1 MARKRK
7 TQSEFRT
14 LPSFDQW
21 REEHGSTPPVPS
33 KNVPPV
39 QTPSASETSPD
50 EITDT
55 AVPPFFAEMIA
66 EQSRISPLLRDEI
79 PQETKYPDPSADE
92 LFVAEWTASSDT
104 SESGVSGGSTESEDV
119 NPAVE
124 DGRDDDTAIPDSE
137 PATPRIRERSV
148 RKKPPRI
155 TRQDREPKLGQP
167 SVMRW
172 RRTVLL
178 RGMSTRRRRR
188 LVVLSTTALLSVAII
203 ITLLFGTGYLA
214 VIRPTQGIST
224 AFGPAASVPVVLNT
238 SATVKS
244 GDVVL
249 SEVSNVS
256 GSTSFLI
263 GYVRGINANEIS
275 LSDGAATRLVPLSS
289 VKGVVIFPTPLTSR

>member
-1 MARKRK
+1 MARKRN

-21 REEHGSTPPVPS
+21 REEHGSTPPVSP
-33 KNVPPV
+33 KDIPPA
-39 QTPSASETSPD
+39 QTPSATDTSPD

-55 AVPPFFAEMIA
+55 AVPPFFAELIA
-66 EQSRISPLLRDEI
+66 EQPRISPLLRDEI
-79 PQETKYPDPSADE
+79 PQETKYPDPSAE
-92 LFVAEWTASSDT
+92 GLFVAEWTASSDT
-104 SESGVSGGSTESEDV
+104 PESGVSGGSTESEDV

-124 DGRDDDTAIPDSE
+124 ESRDEDTAVPDSE
-137 PATPRIRERSV
+137 PDTPRIRERSA
-148 RKKPPRI
+148 RKKPLRI
-155 TRQDREPKLGQP
+155 TRQEREPKLGQL
-167 SVMRW
+167 SAMRM
-172 RRTVLL
+172 RLTEFY
-178 RGMSTRRRRR
+178 RGMSTRRRRL
-188 LVVLSTTALLSVAII
+188 LVMSTTAFLAVAMTT
-203 ITLLFGTGYLA
+203 TLLFGTGYLA
-214 VIRPTQGIST
+214 LIRPTQGIST
-224 AFGPAASVPVVLNT
+224 AFGPAASVPVVVNT

-275 LSDGAATRLVPLSS
+275 LSDGVATRLVPLSS